1 MKRIQHKSIRTGV
14 QQPRIRDVAELA
26 GVSTATVSHILN
38 GTRDVA
44 EETRARVLSAVR
56 TLGYR
61 PSAIARSLR
70 TKNTGTLGIM
80 ISDISNPFSTAVVRG
95 AEDVANENG
104 YNTILCNTDESEA
117 KAENYLGLLMAKHV
131 DGLLLAPTGR
141 LTACLETFLAT
152 RTPIVL
158 IDRLLDGVS
167 LPFVGVDNIRGA
179 RAAVEH
185 LIGDGHRQIC
195 VIGGLPNVS
204 TSIDRLKGYQQ
215 ALAAAHIESDPNFV
229 LVGHSNVQGGIQAA
243 CDFLR
248 RREHPTAIFTT
259 NNLMTLGTLIA
270 FQRLG
275 VCCPDEIA
283 ILGFDD
289 HDWAEI
295 FAPPISV
302 VRQQMYEI
310 GSTATRLLL
319 RAIQGESL
327 PAESHL
333 LQTELIVRDSC
344 KPGGHASG
352 KVPSTFTRRE

>member
-1 MKRIQHKSIRTGV
+1 
-14 QQPRIRDVAELA
+14 
-26 GVSTATVSHILN
+26 
-38 GTRDVA
+38 
-44 EETRARVLSAVR
+44 
-56 TLGYR
+56 
-61 PSAIARSLR
+61 
-70 TKNTGTLGIM
+70 M

-185 LIGDGHRQIC
+185 LIGDGHRQIG

-248 RREHPTAIFTT
+248 RREHQTAIFNT
-259 NNLMTLGTLIA
+259 NNLMTLGTMIA
-270 FQRLG
+270 
-275 VCCPDEIA
+275 
-283 ILGFDD
+283 
-289 HDWAEI
+289 
-295 FAPPISV
+295 
-302 VRQQMYEI
+302 
-310 GSTATRLLL
+310 
-319 RAIQGESL
+319 
-327 PAESHL
+327 
-333 LQTELIVRDSC
+333 
-344 KPGGHASG
+344 
-352 KVPSTFTRRE
+352 